1 MRPTRLSR
9 SPPHVCAATSG
20 ACIASYTP
28 WIVRRA
34 AGGHVTSNALHSAVM
49 VSPPPLRA
57 SLALAQ
63 RAFALLSPGRG
74 ALRQPRRSPA
84 ANSPMVHSDAPRM
97 PATRLLPLWRARRAT
112 PRGFLRSPL
121 ANGARPRRARGS
133 RDERTV
139 NFSNFFSQLLH
150 RHALQ
155 VSIDKER
162 APPPRLLKRKPI
174 TAIREAAAPASAS
187 PARYNPGHPSLRPET
202 ALNYARCFLTC
213 ALCGICDGIPS
224 PRVDTGA

>member
-1 MRPTRLSR
+1 MYARMANLPKTESISYRTDFRAYFFMRPTRLSR

-162 APPPRLLKRKPI
+162 ATPPPPPQKKTYHRYTGGSGPGEHL
-174 TAIREAAAPASAS
+174 ASA
-187 PARYNPGHPSLRPET
+187 L
-202 ALNYARCFLTC
+202 
-213 ALCGICDGIPS
+213 
-224 PRVDTGA
+224 